1 MRQLRNIIELCVVV
15 LASMP
20 LLAQTQA
27 EALLANQYFN
37 SGDYEKSA
45 EIYQQLFAAEPNDY
59 HYHRLIHCLVQLKQ
73 FSNAEKVVKK
83 RLGQRPDDPSIYAD
97 WGWIVE
103 NNGKHKQAEKHY
115 HTAIEKTGFNKSTA
129 DKVAETFEN
138 IGHTELAI
146 LTYQK
151 AGERLNNP
159 YAYTIEMAQLYEKN
173 GNYEKMTDLYFGYLD
188 KYPFASGQIQILLQ
202 QMVQGD
208 NADFDRSLKNAI
220 ARRIADNPQNQTYH
234 DMMIWFSLQKK
245 DFDFALSQAKAIDKR
260 FADDHGTQVFRV
272 SQIAASNQAFKTAIE
287 GYDYL
292 LKKGSHCDYYF
303 DSYVGLLTAK
313 YEQASSLQ
321 TAGSKQTDQLVADY
335 ETALQKLGNS
345 SLTIDLQRNYAQLL
359 ATHKGNTAKS
369 SEILYDILDMPSAN
383 ARQKAETKL
392 QLGDLL
398 LFDGKV
404 WEASLLY
411 MQVEKDFKNDLMGS
425 LAKYKN
431 ALLSYYNADFQ
442 WARTQLEVLRSSTS
456 KPIANDAMQL
466 SLLISDNMDDDSTYT
481 MLTFFAKGDMLLY
494 QKKYADACRYYDSVQ
509 IRNLQHPLL
518 DEIIMRKAQMAL
530 QQGHFQQADSLLLT
544 LVQQYPDDIL
554 ADDALFMLATLNEE
568 HFGKPDIALQY
579 YEKILLDYPASLFVA
594 ESRKKYNSLKNK
606 QLES

>member
-20 LLAQTQA
+20 LLAQTQT
-27 EALLANQYFN
+27 EAMLANQYFN

-45 EIYQQLFAAEPNDY
+45 EVYQRLFAAEPNDY
-59 HYHRLIHCLVQLKQ
+59 HYNRLINCLVRLKQ

-83 RLGQRPDDPSIYAD
+83 RLKQRPDDASIYAD
-97 WGWIVE
+97 WGWIAE
-103 NNGKHKQAEKHY
+103 NNGKRKQAEKHY
-115 HTAIEKTGFNKSTA
+115 STAIEKAGYNKSA
-129 DKVAETFEN
+129 IDKVAEAFEN

-146 LTYQK
+146 QTYQK

-173 GNYEKMTDLYFGYLD
+173 GDFQKMIELYFGYLD
-188 KYPFASGQIQILLQ
+188 KYPFASGQIQLMLQ
-202 QMVQGD
+202 QQAQGD
-208 NADFDRSLKNAI
+208 NAEFDRCLKNTI

-245 DFDFALSQAKAIDKR
+245 DFDFAMSQAKAIDKR
-260 FADDHGTQVFRV
+260 FADDHGSQVFRV
-272 SQIAASNQAFKTAIE
+272 SQIAASNKAFTTAIE
-287 GYDYL
+287 GYEYL
-292 LKKGSHCDYYF
+292 LKKDADGDYYF
-303 DSYVGLLTAK
+303 DSYVGLLSAK
-313 YEQASSLQ
+313 YDQISTLHSPTPRQ
-321 TAGSKQTDQLVADY
+321 TNALVSEY
-335 ETALQKLGNS
+335 ETALAKLGINS
-345 SLTIDLQRNYAQLL
+345 QTVPLLRNYAQLL
-359 ATHKGNTAKS
+359 AMYKNNSAQATD
-369 SEILYDILDMPSAN
+369 ILYNILDMPSVAMQQ
-383 ARQKAETKL
+383 RAETKL

-404 WEASLLY
+404 WEASILY
-411 MQVEKDFKNDLMGS
+411 MQVEKDFKNDLIGS
-425 LAKYKN
+425 QAKYKN

-466 SLLISDNMDDDSTYT
+466 SLLISDNMDEDSTYT
-481 MLTFFAKGDMLLY
+481 MLGFFAKGDMLLY

-509 IRNLQHPLL
+509 IRNLQHSLL
-518 DEIIMRKAQMAL
+518 DEIIMRKAQIAL

-568 HFGKPDIALQY
+568 HFGKPDKALQY
-579 YEKILLDYPASLFVA
+579 YEKILLDYPASLYVA
-594 ESRKKYNSLKNK
+594 ESRKKYNSLKTNN
-606 QLES
+606 